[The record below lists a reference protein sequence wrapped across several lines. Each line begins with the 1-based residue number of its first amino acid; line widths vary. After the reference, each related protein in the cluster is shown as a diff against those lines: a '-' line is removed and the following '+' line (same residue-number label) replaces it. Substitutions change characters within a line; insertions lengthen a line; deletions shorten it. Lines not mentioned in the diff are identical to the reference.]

1 MVYRITYFDMDDGR
15 EIAVVYE
22 EHECNWLSEVNVI
35 VGNGLEEGYKI
46 MVERI
51 RKE

>member
-1 MVYRITYFDMDDGR
+1 MADEWAYTFNEMKDG
-15 EIAVVYE
+15 YYDE
-22 EHECNWLSEVNVI
+22 EAYECNWMSEVNVI